1 MYLGIVKL
9 QKLWPTLKC
18 QCFVNQRHNVGGVVT
33 ARGLPAD
40 GYSPAAPPVVSLQY
54 QHPR

>member
-40 GYSPAAPPVVSLQY
+40 GYSPAAPPVVSLNH